1 MCELPKRRLRSSL
14 NPVRLVVGLLAL
26 AAVAAGWLLPELT
39 SAIPIGAGLLTL
51 VAAVLL
57 PAVREIEFGLSPSF
71 KLSPAIKDRE
81 AELRSVFEQQK
92 GYLEYCAHLLCDDPE
107 TARRLLEFAWS
118 QAASDW
124 KGPVTPQLRV
134 YTLCVLVHMVRKHE
148 IWVKK
153 DEVSGIMTEAPAA
166 SPLAA
171 LPPDVRIATVLHEI
185 AGLTIAEIAGMAERT
200 TAEVTG
206 SLALAAAT
214 IGGLPLEEGQP

>member
-1 MCELPKRRLRSSL
+1 MPKRRLRSSL
-14 NPVRLVVGLLAL
+14 NPVRLVVGVLAL

-81 AELRSVFEQQK
+81 AELRSVFERQK
-92 GYLEYCAHLLCDDPE
+92 GDLEYCAHLLCDDPE
-107 TARRLLEFAWS
+107 TARQLLEAAWS
-118 QAASDW
+118 QAASAW

-134 YTLCVLVHMVRKHE
+134 YTLCVFVHMLQKHE
-148 IWVKK
+148 RWLQPHGAESKK
-153 DEVSGIMTEAPAA
+153 KKRSPAT

-171 LPPDVRIATVLHEI
+171 LPPSERMVTVLHEF
-185 AGLTIAEIAGMAERT
+185 AGLTIGEIAGMTERT
-200 TAEVTG
+200 TPEVTR
-206 SLALAAAT
+206 SLALASSVT
-214 IGGLPLEEGQP
+214 GRLPLEEGRP